1 MAPDERRQAIVAATL
16 PLLLEQ
22 GPELSTREI
31 AQAAGV
37 AEGTIFRAFETK
49 QDLIHATIHAALQPD
64 AALDALGH
72 LPDGQPLIDRVAAV
86 LDVLRGEIRR
96 TRSLFMHLAQ
106 TSGRPLPPHPPAGA
120 KPFPPARPP
129 FPPGKQNESRER
141 LLAAVTSALAAY
153 TRELAVPI
161 DFAAQVLTALAFA
174 TSFPLIEDN
183 PLTQSHQLAL
193 VVLHGIA
200 KGDS

>member
-1 MAPDERRQAIVAATL
+1 MAPDERRQAIIAATL

-49 QDLIHATIHAALQPD
+49 QDLIHATIHAALQPS
-64 AALDALGH
+64 AALDALAD
-72 LPDGQPLIDRVAAV
+72 LPDGQSLTERVSAIF
-86 LDVLRGEIRR
+86 DVLRGEIRM
-96 TRSLFMHLAQ
+96 TRSLFLHLSQ
-106 TSGRPLPPHPPAGA
+106 SSGRPFPPHPPNPG
-120 KPFPPARPP
+120 KPFPQGRP
-129 FPPGKQNESRER
+129 NESRDR
-141 LLAAVTSALAAY
+141 LVQAVTVALAAY
-153 TRELAVPI
+153 TGELAVPV
-161 DFAAQVLTALAFA
+161 DFAAQVLTVLAFA
-174 TSFPLIEDN
+174 TSFSLTEDN
-183 PLTQSHQLAL
+183 PLAQSHQLAL